1 MNNLDRKPE
10 EKFLLLFEAA
20 KRSLLT
26 LDILFNRIKVQLRDF
41 ESSIDNNTDLG
52 DKIAMPLIEV
62 SALVDYSHRF
72 YSIVDALPLIHKKA
86 PEIVRLR
93 TNMKNVIEIR
103 NYLQHMRGDL
113 SSNKQIK
120 YSILGSLSWIGTG
133 NCYTVFM
140 TQPSQ
145 AEAVGIAYDMYERKW
160 VTNYQYEL
168 NNKLIYLDTLYNEMK
183 TAYDYITTL
192 VKFSDPEFSKLKWG
206 QSQALS
212 LRLINV

>member
-1 MNNLDRKPE
+1 MGSLDRKPE

-26 LDILFNRIKVQLRDF
+26 SDILLKRIKVQLKDF
-41 ESSIDNNTDLG
+41 ESSIDNNVDLG

-62 SALVDYSHRF
+62 SALVDYSNRF
-72 YSIVDALPLIHKKA
+72 YSIVDALPLIRKKA
-86 PEIVRLR
+86 PEIERLR
-93 TNMKNVIEIR
+93 TSMKNVIEIR

-120 YSILGSLSWIGTG
+120 YSILGSLSWIGSG

-145 AEAVGIAYDMYERKW
+145 ADAVGIAYDTQEKKW
-160 VTNYQYEL
+160 VTNYQYEV
-168 NNKLIYLDTLYNEMK
+168 NNRLIYLDILYDEMK
-183 TAYDYITTL
+183 AAYDFITTL
-192 VKFSDPEFSKLKWG
+192 VTFSDPEFSKLKWG
-206 QSQALS
+206 QTQALS
-212 LRLINV
+212 WRPVNM